1 MSFLA
6 YRNKKLLKLL
16 RLLPCMNCGVSDGT
30 VCAAHSN
37 QVAHGKGTGL
47 KAPDSMV
54 AALCHKC
61 HYILDNGK
69 SLSKIERREMWNNAY
84 IKTMKALIE
93 TEKLII
99 ND

>member
-6 YRNKKLLKLL
+6 YSNKKLLKLL

-47 KAPDSMV
+47 KAPDSMT

-61 HYILDNGK
+61 HSILDNGK

-93 TEKLII
+93 T
-99 ND
+99 